1 MAEVQKPD
9 KSNGSDQ
16 KPPGPQETEA
26 RPATSSTLQQAKPA
40 GGESR
45 SQAASP
51 PGTDAVAMLTADH
64 RQVEKLFAAY
74 EQAGSRSEKRKL
86 AEQVCR
92 ELEIHTALEEEIF
105 YPACRE
111 AQGDDNMLDEA
122 QVEHDSCKLLIAELR
137 NDQPG
142 APFYDAKVKVL
153 AEYVKHHV
161 AEEEARQGIFAKAR
175 AGGADLK
182 MLAAKIAQRKQQLT
196 AEAERPPQF
205 VAIDPRWAA
214 RSARSLQAE
223 SEFTGSSRKESTMA
237 SQYYR
242 TRDDDRSRG
251 ANYRGRDEEGRFT
264 SGGDGGRS
272 SRGRDDDDDRG
283 GRRQGGWFGDPEGHS
298 QAAQR
303 GWDERGGASR
313 SSRGRDDDDD
323 YGRRG
328 SGGRGR
334 DEDGRF
340 TSGSGNGARYSSRN
354 RDDDDDRGRGHGG
367 WFGDPEGHSEASH
380 RGWEDR
386 GSSSRSSRGRDDDDD
401 RYRSSRRDEEG
412 RFASRGGGRSDDRDD
427 DDRGRGQGQGW
438 HGDPE
443 GHSEASRR
451 GWEDRGSSSRSSRG
465 RDDDDY
471 RGGGRSGRGRDDDD
485 RGHGGWFGDP
495 RGHSEASRRGWENR

>member
-1 MAEVQKPD
+1 MAEVQKPHT
-9 KSNGSDQ
+9 SNGSDQ
-16 KPPGPQETEA
+16 KPPPSQEPEA
-26 RPATSSTLQQAKPA
+26 RPTASSTPQQAKPA

-45 SQAASP
+45 LQTASP
-51 PGTDAVAMLTADH
+51 PATDAVAMLTADH

-74 EQAGSRSEKRKL
+74 DQADSRSAKRQL

-111 AQGDDNMLDEA
+111 AQGDDDMLDEA

-137 NDQPG
+137 NAQPG
-142 APFYDAKVKVL
+142 VPFYDAKVKVL

-161 AEEEARQGIFAKAR
+161 AEEEASKGIFAKAR

-182 MLAAKIAQRKQQLT
+182 MLAAKIAERKQQLT
-196 AEAERPPQF
+196 TEAEIPPQF
-205 VAIDPRWAA
+205 IALDPRRAAQPA
-214 RSARSLQAE
+214 RSSQAE
-223 SEFTGSSRKESTMA
+223 SEFTRSPRKESTMA

-251 ANYRGRDEEGRFT
+251 ANYRDRDEEGRFT

-303 GWDERGGASR
+303 GWDDRGRASR

-323 YGRRG
+323 SGRRG
-328 SGGRGR
+328 SSGRGR

-340 TSGSGNGARYSSRN
+340 TSGNGNGGRSSRS
-354 RDDDDDRGRGHGG
+354 RDDDDDRGRGNGG
-367 WFGDPEGHSEASH
+367 WFGDPEGHSEAAR

-386 GSSSRSSRGRDDDDD
+386 GGSSRSSRGRDDDDD
-401 RYRSSRRDEEG
+401 RYRSS
-412 RFASRGGGRSDDRDD
+412 SRGGGRSYDRDD
-427 DDRGRGQGQGW
+427 DDRGRGQGQGQGW

-451 GWEDRGSSSRSSRG
+451 GWEDRGSSSRSSRD

-471 RGGGRSGRGRDDDD
+471 RGGGRSGRGRDDAD